1 MFLLGGN
8 ALFTV
13 FPWFMRKNTVSTLK
27 NQLFALVLIR
37 YCIFERGV
45 I

>member
-1 MFLLGGN
+1 MFLLGDN
-8 ALFTV
+8 DLFAV

-27 NQLFALVLIR
+27 NQLFALVLKR